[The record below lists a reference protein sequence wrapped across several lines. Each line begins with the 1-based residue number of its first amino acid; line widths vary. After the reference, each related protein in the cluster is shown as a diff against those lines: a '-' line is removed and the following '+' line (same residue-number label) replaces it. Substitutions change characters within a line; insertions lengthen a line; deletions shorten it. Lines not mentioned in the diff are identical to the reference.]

1 MTYYLTVSPPLN
13 SEKVR
18 RSFFDIL
25 CRASVTESFYF
36 SRKHGDNARREF
48 FEQLVWSVLKSEAG
62 KPRAERALELVGLPL
77 DEEEESWLEDFLLTG
92 KGSTLPGAKDTVLMR
107 RLATG
112 RSQNLPS
119 EVESLSG
126 RKVDGINW
134 DDLRLPGQST
144 SFLRNVI

>member
-1 MTYYLTVSPPLN
+1 M
-13 SEKVR
+13 
-18 RSFFDIL
+18 
-25 CRASVTESFYF
+25 
-36 SRKHGDNARREF
+36 
-48 FEQLVWSVLKSEAG
+48 WSVLKSEAG